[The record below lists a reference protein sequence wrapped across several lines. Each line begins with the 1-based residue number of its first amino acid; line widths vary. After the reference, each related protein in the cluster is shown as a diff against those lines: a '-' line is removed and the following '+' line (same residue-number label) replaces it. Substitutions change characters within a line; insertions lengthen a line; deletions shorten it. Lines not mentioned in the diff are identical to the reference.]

1 MSRLSRDERIL
12 LNFYKNL
19 LLDGVFVILVSEL
32 LVIGLASC
40 AASRWMS
47 EILI

>member
-19 LLDGVFVILVSEL
+19 LLDGVPVILVSESL
-32 LVIGLASC
+32 GRGLASS
-40 AASRWMS
+40 A
-47 EILI
+47 